1 MKTENTMS
9 DTRET
14 GLTQVYISPSGKPN
28 FAPFGLALRASG
40 YGLRSLITRF
50 LHHDLESGEEGAVAN
65 LAPNLII
72 DASALKG
79 PEMDDA
85 LAKAAFQNAVGAAVS
100 GTYDIVVL
108 DGVLKLVLNGMIPMK
123 KILDLMREK
132 ASHVELLL
140 TGPECE
146 NEIMARADLVTE
158 MAVLEQTSNE
168 RQNTIQVVTGRGKG
182 KTTYCLGTA
191 LLMSSMGVNCFILQA
206 IKSPRLYGEVMA
218 IENLP
223 GMEIQSMGKGL
234 VDKKNPDG
242 DPDHKKAAREAW
254 ARAKEIVLSSRYGLV
269 VLDEINIAVNY
280 GYIHHQEVL
289 GLLMEKPEGVQIIL
303 GGRYAHP
310 ELIKVSAVTI
320 EMNEIKHPFKMGVG
334 ARWGIEY

>member
-1 MKTENTMS
+1 
-9 DTRET
+9 
-14 GLTQVYISPSGKPN
+14 
-28 FAPFGLALRASG
+28 PFGLALRASG

-50 LHHDLESGEEGAVAN
+50 IHHDLESGEAGAMAN
-65 LAPNLII
+65 LAPNLVI

-79 PEMDDA
+79 PVLDDA
-85 LAKAAFQNAVGAAVS
+85 LAKVSFKNAAGAAVS

-108 DGVLKLVLNGMIPMK
+108 DGVLKLVASGMIPMK

-140 TGPECE
+140 TGPECD
-146 NEIMARADLVTE
+146 NEIMVRADLVTE

-168 RQNTIQVVTGRGKG
+168 QPNTIQVVTGKGKG
-182 KTTYCLGTA
+182 KTTYCLGNA
-191 LLMSSMGVNCFILQA
+191 LLMSSMGADCFILQT

-234 VDKKNPDG
+234 VDKKCPNG
-242 DPDHKKAAREAW
+242 DPDHKKAARKAW
-254 ARAKEIVLSSRYGLV
+254 ARAKEIVLASRYDLV

-289 GLLMEKPEGVQIIL
+289 DLLMEKPESVQIIL

-310 ELIKVSAVTI
+310 ELIKVSDVTM
-320 EMNEIKHPFKMGVG
+320 EMKEIKHPYKRGVR